1 MLREFFPTTNIGASI
16 YGGFLHDQ
24 NCFCKVF
31 DMKQNL
37 AETLIDINQFLKT
50 NGYEGVQAEEFD
62 ETNSYR
68 NEPVTIAP
76 HGYQDQLVLYIE
88 RDEVAKTL
96 VDFLIN
102 ELKRFR
108 DERDWEQFHNPKDL
122 SIALSIEANELLEQF
137 LWKDSS
143 DADAEMVKEELADVF
158 SFALL
163 LLEKYKFNLEEIV
176 IDKIQRNREKYPIA
190 KAKAQLKSIIN
201 YRIIMIV
208 YQATK
213 AEFNNDVFNDVIDK
227 RILASFKDRLNRS
240 TAINEIQSWKNSM
253 QYMYK
258 VLSDDTIPDD
268 CGIAIEYEVPQSSKR
283 VDFIITGINEENK
296 EHVIIIEL
304 KQWSTASISDKDAI
318 VNTVVNR
325 RLGEHTHPSYQAWS
339 YASLLY
345 GFNETVV
352 SDGINLKPCAYLHN
366 YEPDDVITNEHYKDH
381 LDKAPVYLRG
391 DAGKL
396 RDFIKQYVKYGDNR
410 NILYRIENSRI
421 RPSKM
426 LADSLVK
433 MLKGNPEFVM
443 IDDQKLVYETA
454 VALSMKASEKNK
466 KVLIVKGGPGT
477 GKSVVAINLLVN
489 LTKKGLVT
497 KYVSKNA
504 APRAVYESRLTGTLR
519 KTEIS
524 NLFAGSGAFVT
535 TEPNTFDVLIG
546 DEAHRLNKYSGLYSN
561 LGENQVKEIIRSAK
575 CSIFFIDE
583 DQRVTLKDIGSIQQI
598 SIWAHKYD
606 AEIVTMELSSQFRC
620 GGSDG
625 YLAWLDNVLQI
636 RETANYRLE
645 KSDYDFKIFSDPN
658 DLRQAIVE
666 KNKIAN
672 KARLVAGY
680 CWRWNSRNDPSKL
693 DVVIPEF
700 NFGMKWNLTNDG
712 SLWIISLDSVNEVGC
727 IHTCQGLEVDYVGV
741 IVGNDMIVRDGK
753 VITDPSKRASSDQS
767 VRGYR
772 QLLETDPVKGK
783 ETLRAIIKNTYRT
796 LMTRGIKGCYVYF
809 TDKETERYFRSHLG

>member
-1 MLREFFPTTNIGASI
+1 
-16 YGGFLHDQ
+16 
-24 NCFCKVF
+24 
-31 DMKQNL
+31 
-37 AETLIDINQFLKT
+37 
-50 NGYEGVQAEEFD
+50 
-62 ETNSYR
+62 
-68 NEPVTIAP
+68 
-76 HGYQDQLVLYIE
+76 
-88 RDEVAKTL
+88 
-96 VDFLIN
+96 
-102 ELKRFR
+102 
-108 DERDWEQFHNPKDL
+108 
-122 SIALSIEANELLEQF
+122 
-137 LWKDSS
+137 
-143 DADAEMVKEELADVF
+143 
-158 SFALL
+158 
-163 LLEKYKFNLEEIV
+163 
-176 IDKIQRNREKYPIA
+176 
-190 KAKAQLKSIIN
+190 
-201 YRIIMIV
+201 MIV

-381 LDKAPVYLRG
+381 LDKAPVYLKG

-396 RDFIKQYVKYGDNR
+396 RDFIKQHVKYGDNR

-546 DEAHRLNKYSGLYSN
+546 DEAHRLNKYSG
-561 LGENQVKEIIRSAK
+561 
-575 CSIFFIDE
+575 F
-583 DQRVTLKDIGSIQQI
+583 TQI
-598 SIWAHKYD
+598 SVK
-606 AEIVTMELSSQFRC
+606 T
-620 GGSDG
+620 
-625 YLAWLDNVLQI
+625 
-636 RETANYRLE
+636 
-645 KSDYDFKIFSDPN
+645 K
-658 DLRQAIVE
+658 
-666 KNKIAN
+666 
-672 KARLVAGY
+672 
-680 CWRWNSRNDPSKL
+680 
-693 DVVIPEF
+693 
-700 NFGMKWNLTNDG
+700 
-712 SLWIISLDSVNEVGC
+712 
-727 IHTCQGLEVDYVGV
+727 
-741 IVGNDMIVRDGK
+741 
-753 VITDPSKRASSDQS
+753 SKRS
-767 VRGYR
+767 
-772 QLLETDPVKGK
+772 
-783 ETLRAIIKNTYRT
+783 
-796 LMTRGIKGCYVYF
+796 
-809 TDKETERYFRSHLG
+809 